1 MSNLHTVLENISRA
15 AQAAGR
21 SADEITL
28 LPVTKYYDLEQ
39 IQELI
44 DAGVTRMGENRPQQL
59 AERAQLFPHINWVMI
74 GRLQTNKA
82 GLIARYASEC
92 QSVDSLK
99 VAHALDRRL
108 DRVLPILLQVNVSG
122 EESKTGFAPEKV
134 PEALEAVESLEHLNV
149 RGFMTMAPQSDD
161 PRVAQ
166 ETFRKLRE
174 LRDTVAPS
182 MPELSMGMSGDY
194 PQAIAEGATVVR
206 VGSALFSAAS

>member
-21 SADEITL
+21 SPDEITL
-28 LPVTKYYDLEQ
+28 LPVTKYYDLAQ

-59 AERAQLFPHINWVMI
+59 AERAQLFPQINWVMI

-92 QSVDSLK
+92 QSVDSVRL
-99 VAHALDRRL
+99 ARALDRRL
-108 DRVLPILLQVNVSG
+108 DRALPILLQVNISG
-122 EESKTGFAPEKV
+122 EESKTGFAPQQV
-134 PEALEAVESLEHLNV
+134 PEALEVAEGLEHLDV
-149 RGFMTMAPQSDD
+149 RGFMTMAPHSDD
-161 PRVAQ
+161 PTVAR

-174 LRDTVAPS
+174 LRDKVAPTL
-182 MPELSMGMSGDY
+182 PELSMGMSGDF
-194 PQAIAEGATVVR
+194 PQAIAEGATIVR
-206 VGSALFSAAS
+206 VGSALF